1 MNERSAAAYICGLRR
16 TPQAQLTVM
25 ALALLLGNSGCVA
38 ADPPPVA
45 APPASSTVTCL
56 PGERGFFQ
64 ASLRG
69 ALDLKPDWHGA
80 QLQCEGG
87 VRPNARGLRLSFG
100 AVLPDSERTLRIVF
114 GIAAAPG
121 VPRSRAVP
129 ANVTI
134 IVEGESRIYSTLG
147 DDKCTVEALLQERLP
162 QSEVYRVAA
171 RGFCTAPAV
180 KVGGTERLYIDRFDF
195 AGSAQLEEQTLEAA
209 RATL

>member
-1 MNERSAAAYICGLRR
+1 MNERSIAAI
-16 TPQAQLTVM
+16 VM
-25 ALALLLGNSGCVA
+25 TLALLLGNSGCSA
-38 ADPPPVA
+38 AMPLPDA
-45 APPASSTVTCL
+45 ATSQSNAAASCL

-87 VRPNARGLRLSFG
+87 VRPDARGLRLSFG
-100 AVLPDSERTLRIVF
+100 AVLPNSQRTLRIVF

-162 QSEVYRVAA
+162 QSKDYRVTA

-180 KVGGTERLYIDRFDF
+180 AVGGTERLYIDRFDF

-209 RATL
+209 TTTL